1 MATIDELLDLYFAGQ
16 TSLEQE
22 QVLKDYFRSGQVAEE
37 HAPFA
42 ALFGAFEAEAAVT
55 MPLQEE
61 VVKPV
66 KRFSLRNMYL
76 AGSGIAAAIL
86 VAFWLFGAPALEGDY
101 AIVNGQRIDNAEY
114 AQQLALEKFEKLNQT
129 MERSVKPL
137 NKIGEVRENIQSIQT
152 FDRVQSKLDEFKN
165 ILE

>member
-1 MATIDELLDLYFAGQ
+1 MASIDELLDLYFAGQ

-22 QVLKDYFRSGQVAEE
+22 QTLKDYFRSGFVAEE
-37 HAPFA
+37 HAPYA
-42 ALFGAFEAEAAVT
+42 AMFGAFEAEAAIT
-55 MPLQEE
+55 LPSPEE

-66 KRFSLRNMYL
+66 KRFSLRRMYL

-86 VAFWLFGAPALEGDY
+86 VAFWLFGAPAMEGDY
-101 AIVNGQRIDNAEY
+101 AIVNGQRIDNAGY